1 MDSSKS
7 HQSSIGSKFS
17 TNLGNSAKLDQK
29 DAMLGKKRSRQ
40 TMFLDVDEAAKR
52 APVPETATPKSSLR
66 GFRDTCKKSAPI
78 DPNIKDTVNSN
89 TSDDTIN
96 GSIVIANISET
107 KSNAFPPS
115 DVGSTH
121 DSFPSQN
128 SWKHD
133 GEIKAKD
140 CQLVKPPVVKYT
152 AAKMTGKRNPINFG
166 KNVENSQ
173 NSSIERLHREATSD
187 KLWKPDG

>member
-7 HQSSIGSKFS
+7 HQSSIGGKFS
-17 TNLGNSAKLDQK
+17 TNLENNAKLEQK

-66 GFRDTCKKSAPI
+66 GFRDTSKKSAEI
-78 DPNIKDTVNSN
+78 DPNIKDTVNLN

-96 GSIVIANISET
+96 GPLVIASISEM
-107 KSNAFPPS
+107 KSNAFPS

-128 SWKHD
+128 SWKQD
-133 GEIKAKD
+133 GEIKAKNS
-140 CQLVKPPVVKYT
+140 QLIKPPARKYIG
-152 AAKMTGKRNPINFG
+152 AKMTGKRNPINFR
-166 KNVENSQ
+166 KKVENSQ
-173 NSSIERLHREATSD
+173 DSSIERLHREATSN
-187 KLWKPDG
+187 KLWKLDG

>member
-7 HQSSIGSKFS
+7 HQSSIGIKYS
-17 TNLGNSAKLDQK
+17 TNLGNSRKLDQK

-52 APVPETATPKSSLR
+52 APVPETATPKISLR

-78 DPNIKDTVNSN
+78 DPNIKDTGNSN

-96 GSIVIANISET
+96 GSRVIASISET
-107 KSNAFPPS
+107 KSNAIPPS

-128 SWKHD
+128 SRKQD

-140 CQLVKPPVVKYT
+140 SQLVNPLAVKYT
-152 AAKMTGKRNPINFG
+152 AAKMTGKKNPINSW

-173 NSSIERLHREATSD
+173 KFSIERLHREATSD